1 MTDTFNYKGYTGSVE
16 YSAED
21 ECLYGKLQNIRD
33 LVNYEADSAKDLK
46 VEFEAAVDDYLET
59 CEELG
64 KEADKPYKGVF
75 NVRTVP
81 ALHRD
86 LDQLATRM
94 GVSLN
99 KVVTEGLTVIRD
111 MVKGLPPGV
120 FSTTKDLS
128 SIIEM
133 GQRSKMAGVRVAAR
147 GKRGAWTTPARKA
160 AAKKAPAK
168 KAAAKKAA
176 AKRAKKDPR
185 LAG

>member
-1 MTDTFNYKGYTGSVE
+1 MSAGQITWAESTGALKDFE

-21 ECLYGKLQNIRD
+21 ECIYGKLQNIRD

-86 LDQLATRM
+86 LDQLAARM
-94 GVSLN
+94 DVSLN
-99 KVVTEGLTVIRD
+99 KVVTEALTVIRD
-111 MVKGLPPGV
+111 MVKDLPPGV
-120 FSTTKDLS
+120 FS
-128 SIIEM
+128 
-133 GQRSKMAGVRVAAR
+133 APC
-147 GKRGAWTTPARKA
+147 W
-160 AAKKAPAK
+160 AKNPFF
-168 KAAAKKAA
+168 
-176 AKRAKKDPR
+176 P
-185 LAG
+185 